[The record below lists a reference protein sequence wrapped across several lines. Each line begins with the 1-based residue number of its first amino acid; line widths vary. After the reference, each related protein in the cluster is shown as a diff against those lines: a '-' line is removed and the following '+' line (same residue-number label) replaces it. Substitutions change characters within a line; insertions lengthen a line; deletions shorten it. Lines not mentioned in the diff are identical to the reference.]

1 MNHSLL
7 SADRNTHLKIVAVAL
22 VAAIGIVAMGIT
34 AHVAGPG
41 IASARADT
49 DRAVV
54 HAGKPVVYTRSDA
67 SAIR

>member
-7 SADRNTHLKIVAVAL
+7 SADRNTHMKIVAVAL

-41 IASARADT
+41 IASARTVT
-49 DRAVV
+49 DPPVV
-54 HAGKPVVYTRSDA
+54 RAGKPVVYTRSDA